1 MQINRSHKKKD
12 LPTMSGMKI
21 PDPFPVESFR
31 QLKGPMIDLRT
42 PKEYHQGHWPGATNL
57 PLFNDE
63 ERAKIGKTYKKEGQE
78 KAICLGLKIIS
89 PKLATLIREV
99 REIKEQKDH
108 ECNQTNP
115 SYLKFY
121 CWRGGM
127 RSASVAWLSNMLEL
141 KPVLLLGG
149 YKSYRNWALQQFKKK
164 WPIKLIGG
172 QTGSG
177 KTDLLLLL
185 RKQGFS
191 ILDLEGLANHRGSS
205 FGSLGLPSQPS
216 TEQYENK
223 IVEILEEFN
232 NNNNNKEIFVEA
244 ESANLGHCRI
254 PFELFKQMKIAP
266 MIEITR
272 TKEER
277 INKLVE
283 VYGRQDQKMLEE
295 ATSRIFKRLGSQRT
309 NEALKAIKEKKWA
322 EACKAI
328 LEYYDHYYNRQLSQI
343 SKKNTVDVSGLTTEE
358 AVAMLLRK
366 GFIKEGFSQHY

>member
-1 MQINRSHKKKD
+1 
-12 LPTMSGMKI
+12 MSGMKI

-42 PKEYHQGHWPGATNL
+42 PKEFAQGHWPGATNV

-63 ERAKIGKTYKKEGQE
+63 ERAKIGKTYKEGGPD
-78 KAICLGLKIIS
+78 KAISLGLKIIS

-99 REIKEQKDH
+99 RTIKEQKDYAT
-108 ECNQTNP
+108 NPTNP

-127 RSASVAWLSNMLEL
+127 RSSSVAWLSNILEL

-149 YKSYRNWALQQFKKK
+149 YKSYRNWTLRQFKKK
-164 WPIKLIGG
+164 WPLKLIGG
-172 QTGSG
+172 KTGSG
-177 KTDLLLLL
+177 KTDLILLL
-185 RKQGFS
+185 RKKGFS

-223 IVEILEEFN
+223 IVEILEEFKN
-232 NNNNNKEIFVEA
+232 NKNKEIFVEA

-254 PFELFKQMKIAP
+254 PFEFFKQMKIAP

-272 TKEER
+272 TQEER

-283 VYGRQDQKMLEE
+283 VYGTQDQKMLEE
-295 ATSRIFKRLGSQRT
+295 ATSRIYKRLGPQRT

-328 LEYYDHYYNRQLSQI
+328 LEYYDRYYNRELSQI
-343 SKKNTVDVSGLTTEE
+343 SEKNTVDVSGLTTEE
-358 AVAMLLRK
+358 AAAMLLRK